1 MNAYSTIVIFI
12 LFLGA
17 VGFYILSY
25 NILEKKLK
33 DAYKSGYEIGYD
45 YGYQKGLKD
54 QNQYNNSDDEM
65 EQMWDD
71 IMETVTM
78 NE

>member
-65 EQMWDD
+65 EKMWDD